1 MLLFALGP
9 GTPAQ
14 EGGPLD
20 PVLEQVTPAQE
31 GDNAASSHLGH
42 PQSEI
47 DARTGPSGVTGLQP
61 QLHTLRA
68 KRSGG
73 RGLCRR

>member
-1 MLLFALGP
+1 MKHRVLAGSPAVMGASMLLFALGP

-20 PVLEQVTPAQE
+20 PVLDQVT
-31 GDNAASSHLGH
+31 
-42 PQSEI
+42 
-47 DARTGPSGVTGLQP
+47 
-61 QLHTLRA
+61 LHTLRA